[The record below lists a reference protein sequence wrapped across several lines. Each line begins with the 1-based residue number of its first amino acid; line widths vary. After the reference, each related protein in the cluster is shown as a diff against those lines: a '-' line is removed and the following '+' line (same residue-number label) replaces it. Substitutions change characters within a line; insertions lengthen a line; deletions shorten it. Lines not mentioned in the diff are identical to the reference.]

1 MKIPKAKSE
10 VVNQNRQTIQWPK
23 EKRQK
28 YNNDLQNINQK
39 SNDRV
44 KRTALKTCACDT
56 RHVIVELV
64 RAHDAYV

>member
-1 MKIPKAKSE
+1 MAK
-10 VVNQNRQTIQWPK
+10 RKKT
-23 EKRQK
+23 K

-39 SNDRV
+39 SNDRA

-64 RAHDAYV
+64 RAHDAYL

>member
-1 MKIPKAKSE
+1 M
-10 VVNQNRQTIQWPK
+10 T
-23 EKRQK
+23 KRK
-28 YNNDLQNINQK
+28 KDKNTNNDLQNINQK

-64 RAHDAYV
+64 RAHDAYL